1 MSVLVSA
8 STEPAF
14 AWFNGA
20 TIYVRERNKTIH
32 NVIYDGMLNWLESK
46 GNSISFESMS
56 DAS

>member
-1 MSVLVSA
+1 MSALVSA
-8 STEPAF
+8 STEPAL

-32 NVIYDGMLNWLESK
+32 SVIYDGMLNWLENK
-46 GNSISFESMS
+46 WNTMSFESMS